1 MKSETKNCQNCKAE
15 FIIEPEDF
23 NFYEKIK
30 VPPPT
35 FCPECR
41 LIRRL
46 AYRESRTLYKD
57 ICKKCGIKLVS
68 IFPLESKIQVF
79 CSKCWW
85 GDSWEAIEYGKDY
98 DFSKTFFQQFFE
110 LQKIVPR
117 EATGQR
123 NSENCQYSN
132 GNVRCKNCTLT
143 FDCVESINCYN
154 CQIAVYSKDSIDA
167 DSVMNVDHVYFSI
180 ACNNIYNTKFSY
192 YSHECL
198 DSAFLYN
205 CLGCT
210 QCFGCVN
217 LRNKKYCIWNKQY
230 SKEEYEKEI
239 KKWSLS
245 SYEITEKA
253 KRKFLELYYKTPRR
267 FALIKNSENV
277 TGEDILNSKNCQH
290 CFFTRLGVENC
301 KYIFACGL
309 LLKDSYDATFG
320 GDKSELFYETSGGMG
335 SQKCLFCRAGNNCQD
350 LEYCDRLFN
359 CSNCFGC
366 VSLRNKS
373 YCIFNKQYS
382 KEEYSDLVK
391 KIKKQMD
398 DIPYIDKE
406 GRNYKYGEFF
416 PSELSL
422 FTYNK
427 SWGNKFFPLGK
438 EEALRQG
445 FNWEE
450 NPIRDYKITIQT
462 KDLPDHIQNISD
474 NILEEIIEC
483 EHKNVICN
491 HECTETFKIL
501 PNELQFY
508 RQMNLALPRL
518 CPHCRHYERL
528 KFVNPSKLWDR
539 KCMKNGCS
547 NKFKTPISP
556 NRKEIVYC
564 KECYQA
570 EFI

>member
-1 MKSETKNCQNCKAE
+1 
-15 FIIEPEDF
+15 
-23 NFYEKIK
+23 
-30 VPPPT
+30 
-35 FCPECR
+35 
-41 LIRRL
+41 
-46 AYRESRTLYKD
+46 
-57 ICKKCGIKLVS
+57 
-68 IFPLESKIQVF
+68 
-79 CSKCWW
+79 
-85 GDSWEAIEYGKDY
+85 
-98 DFSKTFFQQFFE
+98 
-110 LQKIVPR
+110 
-117 EATGQR
+117 
-123 NSENCQYSN
+123 
-132 GNVRCKNCTLT
+132 
-143 FDCVESINCYN
+143 
-154 CQIAVYSKDSIDA
+154 
-167 DSVMNVDHVYFSI
+167 
-180 ACNNIYNTKFSY
+180 
-192 YSHECL
+192 
-198 DSAFLYN
+198 
-205 CLGCT
+205 
-210 QCFGCVN
+210 
-217 LRNKKYCIWNKQY
+217 
-230 SKEEYEKEI
+230 
-239 KKWSLS
+239 
-245 SYEITEKA
+245 
-253 KRKFLELYYKTPRR
+253 
-267 FALIKNSENV
+267 
-277 TGEDILNSKNCQH
+277 
-290 CFFTRLGVENC
+290 
-301 KYIFACGL
+301 
-309 LLKDSYDATFG
+309 
-320 GDKSELFYETSGGMG
+320 
-335 SQKCLFCRAGNNCQD
+335 
-350 LEYCDRLFN
+350 
-359 CSNCFGC
+359 
-366 VSLRNKS
+366 
-373 YCIFNKQYS
+373 
-382 KEEYSDLVK
+382 
-391 KIKKQMD
+391 MD